1 MRLRPRFP
9 REQRAG
15 VKGSDANSFVK
26 GKQCGIAIF
35 QVACAKRTHLPS
47 SGSGQGKAKQTT
59 VNLNCLGGSGSLQGH
74 GEPFQPGQT
83 VIVTGVAVV
92 CAKLMEAQRRRGS
105 VMLVFVVC
113 QKGR

>member
-59 VNLNCLGGSGSLQGH
+59 VNFELFGGFGGAFRDMENHFSQG
-74 GEPFQPGQT
+74 
-83 VIVTGVAVV
+83 
-92 CAKLMEAQRRRGS
+92 KR
-105 VMLVFVVC
+105 
-113 QKGR
+113 